1 MSTMER
7 IQSEGA
13 GLCADGQQMLYRVEC
28 QSSGLK
34 RESMAESLKKM
45 NKQHINP
52 ALNHRTVLINLNKNL
67 WHCKG

>member
-28 QSSGLK
+28 QSGGLK

-45 NKQHINP
+45 NKHINP
-52 ALNHRTVLINLNKNL
+52 AINPRTVLINLL
-67 WHCKG
+67 TPEFDI